1 MTNSY
6 TGLTDQ
12 EMVQLAELGK
22 LIQLGLS
29 CDANGEGVPCR
40 TDRLDVVENMI
51 KYLQVHDYTI
61 TENIIAKSFGEV

>member
-61 TENIIAKSFGEV
+61 TENIFTKSFGEV

>member
-1 MTNSY
+1 MANS
-6 TGLTDQ
+6 LTDL

-40 TDRLDVVENMI
+40 TDRLDVVANMI
-51 KYLQVHDYTI
+51 KYLQLHDYTI
-61 TENIIAKSFGEV
+61 TNEVSV

>member
-61 TENIIAKSFGEV
+61 TENIITKSFGEV

>member
-1 MTNSY
+1 MPNSY

-61 TENIIAKSFGEV
+61 TENIITKSFGEV

>member
-1 MTNSY
+1 MTTNSY
-6 TGLTDQ
+6 TGLTDL

-40 TDRLDVVENMI
+40 TDRLDVVGNMI
-51 KYLQVHDYTI
+51 KYLQLHDYTI
-61 TENIIAKSFGEV
+61 TDEVSV

>member
-1 MTNSY
+1 MATNAY
-6 TGLTDQ
+6 TGLTDSD
-12 EMVQLAELGK
+12 MVQLAELGK

-51 KYLQVHDYTI
+51 KYLQLHDYII
-61 TENIIAKSFGEV
+61 TNEVSV

>member
-29 CDANGEGVPCR
+29 CDAKCEGVPCR

-51 KYLQVHDYTI
+51 KYLQLHDYTI
-61 TENIIAKSFGEV
+61 TENIITKSFGEV